1 MYNRFLK
8 SALIIFSI
16 IILQT
21 QNSVS
26 QNSRHYDLFLTND
39 QSAYLQNAEVKNALS
54 DAVIIRLNKDE
65 LKSLYETRYPE
76 ISMNIPLPGNRN
88 ERLTLKR
95 FDILKSDAK
104 FVTRTALGNEEVKMK
119 DLAVSYNG
127 TINGDANSIV
137 SITISRDNVMGMI
150 ALKND
155 NIVIGALNDNS
166 GNPTDDYII
175 YKESDL
181 KVKNTF
187 KCETEENLSREEVE
201 KMRKVILA
209 GMSESSATDLY
220 IVEVAIELDFAT
232 YNFFGGSQTNAF
244 NYAIGNLAAVSA
256 IYNKEVNVKLIIP
269 YMRVWTTVDPYN
281 GTTSGTLLNQFR
293 SEWNANMQSVNRTV
307 AHFMSKRSN
316 NLGGVAWLNGLC
328 SSVSSGYGYAFS
340 NTIGGIA
347 QLPNY
352 SYEILVVAHELGHNF
367 GSLHTFN
374 CSWNGGPID
383 TCYTVEGGCY
393 NGPLIPAV
401 GTIMSYC
408 FNNGSVSFVLGFGP
422 QPRVV
427 VRNGAEFA
435 GCTYVSSRDVQV
447 GFPNGGEL
455 FRTGNTYPIYW
466 GTSLTGNVN
475 IELSLN
481 NGSTW
486 QTIQN
491 NVPATSRTYNWTVP
505 EMQTSQQAKVRIL
518 DSSNPNNGDT
528 SDAAFN
534 IVLNLNAFNLL
545 SPPTGTRLEVNYL
558 NTETQRFVW
567 QKSSSV
573 STVTY
578 KFKIRKVGTTLDYTF
593 NADNSGHDSGATI
606 RKSLL
611 DSLAATLGTTGD
623 SVRCI
628 WRAWSFNGYDSI
640 QSATTFLITLVRTS
654 VGINVISS
662 VVPERFELFNNYPN
676 PFNPSTNIKFDI
688 AQNAFTELKIYDLN
702 GKEVETLVNENLSP
716 GSYEYNFNAVNLP
729 SGVYFYKLKSG
740 NYVNTKLM
748 VLIK

>member
-8 SALIIFSI
+8 SALIIFTI
-16 IILQT
+16 VILQT
-21 QNSVS
+21 QYSVS
-26 QNSRHYDLFLTND
+26 QNSKQYNLFIQND
-39 QSAYLQNAEVKNALS
+39 QSAYLQNPEVRNALS
-54 DAVIIRLNKDE
+54 DAVIIRLNKEE
-65 LKSLYETRYPE
+65 LRNLYETKYPE
-76 ISMNIPLPGNRN
+76 ITLNVPLPGNRI
-88 ERLTLKR
+88 ERVNLNR
-95 FDILKSDAK
+95 FDVLKHDAK
-104 FVTRTALGNEEVKMK
+104 FVIRTAAGNEEVKVN

-127 TINGDANSIV
+127 TLNGDANSIV
-137 SITISRDNVMGMI
+137 SITISRDNVMGII
-150 ALKND
+150 ALSND
-155 NIVIGALNDNS
+155 NIVIGSLNDNS
-166 GNPTDDYII
+166 GIPTEDYII

-187 KCETEENLSREEVE
+187 KCETDDNLSREEME
-201 KMRKVILA
+201 KMRKIITSKMNDA
-209 GMSESSATDLY
+209 SATDLY
-220 IVEVAIELDFAT
+220 VAEVAIELDFAT

-256 IYNKEVNVKLIIP
+256 IYLKEVNVKLIIP
-269 YMRVWTTVDPYN
+269 FMRIWTTTDPYN

-293 SEWNANMQSVNRTV
+293 DEWNTNMQTVNRTV

-328 SSVSSGYGYAFS
+328 NSVSGGFGYAFS
-340 NTIGGIA
+340 NTVGGLA

-383 TCYTVEGGCY
+383 TCFTVEGGCY
-393 NGPLIPAV
+393 NGPLHAAV

-422 QPRVV
+422 QPRIV
-427 VRNGAEFA
+427 VREGAEFA
-435 GCTYVSSRDVQV
+435 GCTYVYSREIQV

-475 IELSLN
+475 IEYSGN
-481 NGSTW
+481 NGATW

-505 EMQTSQQAKVRIL
+505 EMSTTQQSRIRIMN
-518 DSSNPNNGDT
+518 SVNPNSGDT

-534 IVLNLNAFNLL
+534 IVLALNSFNLL
-545 SPPTGTRLEVNYL
+545 SPATGLRLEVSSS
-558 NTETQRFVW
+558 NTGTQKFEW

-573 STVTY
+573 STVRY
-578 KFKIRKVGTTLDYTF
+578 KFKIRKIGTTLDYTYDS
-593 NADNSGHDSGATI
+593 DNNGQDTGATI

-628 WRAWSFNGYDSI
+628 WRSWAFSGFDSI
-640 QSATTFLITLVRTS
+640 QSANTFLITLVRTS

-662 VVPERFELFNNYPN
+662 AVPEKFELYNNYPN

-688 AQNAFTELKIYDLN
+688 AENSITELKVYDLN
-702 GKEVETLVNENLSP
+702 GKEIETLVNESLTP

-729 SGVYFYKLKSG
+729 SGVYFYKLKAGDFVS
-740 NYVNTKLM
+740 TKRM